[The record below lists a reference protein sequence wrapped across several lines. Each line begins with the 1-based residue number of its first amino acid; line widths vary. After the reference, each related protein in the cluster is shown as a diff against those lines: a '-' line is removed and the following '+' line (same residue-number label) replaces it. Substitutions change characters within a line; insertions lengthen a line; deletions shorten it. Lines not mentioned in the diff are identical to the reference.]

1 MTITQQTKRMSR
13 GTAIKKRRRRNM
25 SADDR
30 LQQICRVASNLFFKK
45 GFWQTT
51 TKEIAEACGISVG
64 TLFYHIK
71 SKNDFPAL
79 FNKVHVNDMD
89 MWEKE
94 IRSEMKSTAT
104 EEILKRAVRTL
115 VQLIDLRDKIILFW
129 SNTAQHLNWEQLE
142 DIVNTDLRV
151 VALFKE
157 IIDKGCRE
165 GKFKTSNSLLTAVN
179 IEMMCHTWVVKGWYL
194 YHFYTVE
201 QYAAICEQHAVLMAR
216 GADDLTLPADAGYPA
231 IEVKQLKDDW
241 DRRRKEK
248 PRGHGS
254 DAWVHTLPKAN
265 DRPT

>member
-1 MTITQQTKRMSR
+1 MATITRTKKISQGIKNTRSR
-13 GTAIKKRRRRNM
+13 KRNM

-30 LQQICRVASNLFFKK
+30 LQQICGVASNLFCAK

-71 SKNDFPAL
+71 SKYDFPVL
-79 FNKVHVNDMD
+79 FNKVHINDMN

-94 IRSEMKSTAT
+94 IRQEMEDAAP
-104 EEILKRAVRTL
+104 EEILRRAVRTL
-115 VQLIDLRDKIILFW
+115 VKLIDLRDKIILFW
-129 SNTAQHLNWEQLE
+129 STTAQYLEWGQLE

-157 IIDKGCRE
+157 KIDKGCRA
-165 GKFKTSNSLLTAVN
+165 GQFKTSDSLLTAVN
-179 IEMMCHTWVVKGWYL
+179 IEMICHTWVLKGWYL

-216 GADDLTLPADAGYPA
+216 GANDLKIPGGAGYPVIDA
-231 IEVKQLKDDW
+231 QHLKDDW
-241 DRRRKEK
+241 NQRRKEK
-248 PRGHGS
+248 PQGHGS
-254 DAWVHTLPKAN
+254 DSWAHTRTKV
-265 DRPT
+265 DYRST